1 MTTTQETKS
10 ARLRMLITS
19 LIQDNI
25 WTLRRAFKKNKAP
38 IWRAL
43 ERELS
48 RPRRNRREVNIG
60 TLAEKTD
67 DGQVIVVPGKLLG
80 SGEIGHKLTVCAI
93 TVSESASKK
102 IKAGGGKLVSLS
114 SLVEHFPEGKGVR
127 LIG

>member
-1 MTTTQETKS
+1 MTYQETKS
-10 ARLRMLITS
+10 ARSRMLITS

-48 RPRRNRREVNIG
+48 RPRRNRREINIG
-60 TLAEKTD
+60 ALAEKTD

-93 TVSESASKK
+93 TISESASKK
-102 IKAGGGKLVSLS
+102 IIAGGGKLVSLS
-114 SLVEHFPEGKGVR
+114 SLVEQFPEGKGVR

>member
-1 MTTTQETKS
+1 MTYQETKS

-48 RPRRNRREVNIG
+48 RPRRNRREINIG
-60 TLAEKTD
+60 ALAEKTD

-93 TVSESASKK
+93 TISESASKK
-102 IKAGGGKLVSLS
+102 IIAGGGKLVSLS
-114 SLVEHFPEGKGVR
+114 SLVEQFPEGKGVR

>member
-1 MTTTQETKS
+1 MTYQETKS

-93 TVSESASKK
+93 TISESASKK
-102 IKAGGGKLVSLS
+102 IIAGGGTLVSLS
-114 SLVEHFPEGKGVR
+114 SLVEQFPEGKGVR

>member
-1 MTTTQETKS
+1 
-10 ARLRMLITS
+10 MLITS

-25 WTLRRAFKKNKAP
+25 CTLRRAFKKNKAP

-93 TVSESASKK
+93 TISESASKK
-102 IKAGGGKLVSLS
+102 IIAGGGKLVSLS

>member
-1 MTTTQETKS
+1 MTYHPKS

-43 ERELS
+43 EQELS

-93 TVSESASKK
+93 TISESASKK
-102 IKAGGGKLVSLS
+102 IIAGGGTLVSLS
-114 SLVEHFPEGKGVR
+114 RLVEQFPEGKGVR